1 MINLLP
7 GFTFQHGNPP
17 IHMPLHAFYD
27 PNDNIPINELTSNII
42 ITGYLL
48 DLNPRVINA
57 LMNNN
62 QYMENICSTLSSRQ
76 IELFRNQ
83 IHHAITIP
91 TVLHVNGRVMN
102 LELNQNQTIF
112 RRLRN
117 FIRPIQL
124 PFLLLCL
131 LGLVDR
137 LLVIVIEN
145 YIGAITNR
153 NQMREPMRR
162 FRGNEQNVRLE
173 IENRRNYLLRR
184 DMHGRLVLTLLIHL
198 QNR

>member
-1 MINLLP
+1 
-7 GFTFQHGNPP
+7 
-17 IHMPLHAFYD
+17 
-27 PNDNIPINELTSNII
+27 
-42 ITGYLL
+42 
-48 DLNPRVINA
+48 
-57 LMNNN
+57 
-62 QYMENICSTLSSRQ
+62 
-76 IELFRNQ
+76 
-83 IHHAITIP
+83 
-91 TVLHVNGRVMN
+91 MN

-173 IENRRNYLLRR
+173 IDNRRNYLLRR
-184 DMHGRLVLTLLIHL
+184 DMHGRCAPSDLANSFAKSLKWSQATIM
-198 QNR
+198 